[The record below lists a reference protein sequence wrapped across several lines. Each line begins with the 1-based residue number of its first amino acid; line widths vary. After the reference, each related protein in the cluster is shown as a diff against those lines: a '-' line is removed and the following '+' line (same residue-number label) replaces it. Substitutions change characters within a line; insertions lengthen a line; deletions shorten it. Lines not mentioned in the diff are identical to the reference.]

1 MRRYETKN
9 NNKSKDPDEEKD
21 KDIDTSDLL
30 RALVGV
36 SNVAAGPGWAQ
47 SAKRLVE
54 ILVLGSRPV
63 A

>member
-30 RALVGV
+30 IESRLI
-36 SNVAAGPGWAQ
+36 AQ
-47 SAKRLVE
+47 VNSIGRL
-54 ILVLGSRPV
+54 LT
-63 A
+63 

>member
-30 RALVGV
+30 IE
-36 SNVAAGPGWAQ
+36 S
-47 SAKRLVE
+47 RLT
-54 ILVLGSRPV
+54 GT
-63 A
+63 